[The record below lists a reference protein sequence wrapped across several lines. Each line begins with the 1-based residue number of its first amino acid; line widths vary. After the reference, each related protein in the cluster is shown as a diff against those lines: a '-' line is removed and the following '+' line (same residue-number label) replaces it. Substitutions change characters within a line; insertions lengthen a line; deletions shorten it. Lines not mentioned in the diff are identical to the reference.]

1 MPLMK
6 FANVLLENNA
16 RAVNYPSLYCRST
29 EPVVFLPDSDA
40 WELHGEGDYDFSTY
54 FNALSINK
62 LSTYT
67 NAQKYYLHLELKGAS
82 CEVVQTTSDRFSS
95 SPVVLDATKRCI
107 EQSDSFVALD
117 VELVTSDDTI
127 LVGFIVRTTGPVQIR
142 NSYYS
147 VLTAQPLK
155 DVELVLATT
164 TFKKEQYITSN
175 IELVKSAI
183 LDSADPIASHFN
195 MHVIDN
201 GRTLDSSALE
211 NEHVHI
217 HPNENVGGA
226 GGFTYGMILAK
237 EQRPKATHVLLMD
250 DDVAVSPESIKR
262 TYNLLRIVNKDYSE
276 AMISGAMLN
285 YGIADQQW
293 EDTGYMTPLGSFS
306 PAKQPLYLSRF
317 EDIVYN
323 ETFRIPKNIRD
334 TNARY
339 AAWWYCCIPISTIEE
354 NGLPLPYF
362 VRCDD
367 AEYGVRCNKP
377 FMTMNSICIWHE
389 SFHVR
394 YNAAVE
400 RYQTTRNTLIAKFT
414 TGFGANSD
422 FMYELKNNVRLELKK
437 YGYKNASLVLDAF
450 EDFMK
455 GPDFYSEI
463 GIAEKTFME
472 ANKKKEAMVPFSELE
487 RQAREIGIEGFSIDD
502 IDRQLIAGDK
512 PRSISQ
518 RLVDFITDNK
528 QRFLTGDGSGF
539 AVIPVHGWEYPAGA
553 IRGKKH
559 IIVIDWYNR
568 MGCIRT
574 KDTEDYA
581 KLLKRYKTDVKKYK
595 RCEKKLAEAYSN
607 SRPIVTSD
615 EFWKRYL
622 GI

>member
-6 FANVLLENNA
+6 FANVLLEHNA

-29 EPVVFLPDSDA
+29 EPVVFVPDNDA
-40 WELHGEGDYDFSTY
+40 WELHGEGEFDFSTY

-62 LSTYT
+62 LNTYT

-82 CEVVQTTSDRFSS
+82 CEIVQTTSDRFSS
-95 SPVVLDATKRCI
+95 SPIVLDATKRTV
-107 EQSDSFVALD
+107 EKSDSFNTLD
-117 VELVTSDDTI
+117 IELTTNKDTI
-127 LVGFIVRTTGPVQIR
+127 LVGFIIRTTGPVQIR

-155 DVELVLATT
+155 DVELALATT

-175 IELVKSAI
+175 IELVKAAI
-183 LDSADPIASHFN
+183 LDSADPIADHFN

-201 GRTLDSSALE
+201 GRTLDSSVLG

-217 HPNENVGGA
+217 HPNQNVGGA

-237 EQRPKATHVLLMD
+237 EQKPKATHVLLMD

-293 EDTGYMTPLGSFS
+293 EDTGYMTPLGAFS

-339 AAWWYCCIPISTIEE
+339 AAWWYCCIPISAIEE

-389 SFHVR
+389 SFHIR

-422 FMYELKNNVRLELKK
+422 FMHELKNNVRLELKK
-437 YGYKNASLVLDAF
+437 YGYKSASLVLDAF

-455 GPDFYSEI
+455 GPNYYSKS

-472 ANKKKEAMVPFSELE
+472 ANKKKEVMVPFSELE

-502 IDRQLIAGDK
+502 IDRQLVDGDK
-512 PRSISQ
+512 PRSVQQ
-518 RLVDFITDNK
+518 RLVDYVTDNK
-528 QRFLTGDGSGF
+528 QRILTGDSSGF
-539 AVIPVHGWEYPAGA
+539 AVIPVHGWAYPAGA
-553 IRGKKH
+553 IRGKKY

-574 KDTEDYA
+574 KDNGEYA
-581 KLLKRYKTDVKKYK
+581 KLLKRYKADVRQYK
-595 RCEKKLAEAYSN
+595 RCEKQLAEAYSK

>member
-6 FANVLLENNA
+6 FANVLLEHNA

-29 EPVVFLPDSDA
+29 EPVVFVPDNDA
-40 WELHGEGDYDFSTY
+40 WELNGEGEFDFTTY

-62 LSTYT
+62 LNTYT

-95 SPVVLDATKRCI
+95 SPIVLDATKRTV
-107 EQSDSFVALD
+107 EKSDSFNTLD
-117 VELVTSDDTI
+117 IELTTNKDTI
-127 LVGFIVRTTGPVQIR
+127 LVGFIIRTTGPVQIR

-155 DVELVLATT
+155 DVELALATT

-175 IELVKSAI
+175 IKLVKAAI
-183 LDSADPIASHFN
+183 LDSADPIAEHFN

-201 GRTLDSSALE
+201 GRTLDSSVLG

-217 HPNENVGGA
+217 HPNQNVGGA

-237 EQRPKATHVLLMD
+237 EQKPKATHVLLMD

-262 TYNLLRIVNKDYSE
+262 TYNLLRIVNKNYSE

-293 EDTGYMTPLGSFS
+293 EDTGYMTPLGAFS

-339 AAWWYCCIPISTIEE
+339 AAWWYCCIPMSTIEE

-414 TGFGANSD
+414 TGFGTNSD
-422 FMYELKNNVRLELKK
+422 FMHELKNNVRLELKK

-455 GPDFYSEI
+455 GPNYYSKS

-502 IDRQLIAGDK
+502 IDRQLVDGDK
-512 PRSISQ
+512 PRSVQQ
-518 RLVDFITDNK
+518 RLVDYVTDNK
-528 QRFLTGDGSGF
+528 QRILTGDSSGF
-539 AVIPVHGWEYPAGA
+539 AVIPVHGWAYPAGA
-553 IRGKKH
+553 IRGKKY

-574 KDTEDYA
+574 KDTGKYA
-581 KLLKRYKTDVKKYK
+581 KLLKRYKADVRQYK
-595 RCEKKLAEAYSN
+595 RCEKQLAEAYSK

-615 EFWKRYL
+615 KFWKRYL

>member
-6 FANVLLENNA
+6 FANVLLEHNA
-16 RAVNYPSLYCRST
+16 RAINYPSLYCRST
-29 EPVVFLPDSDA
+29 EPVIFVADSDA
-40 WELHGEGDYDFSTY
+40 WELHGEGEFDFSTY

-62 LSTYT
+62 LNTYT
-67 NAQKYYLHLELKGAS
+67 DAKQYYLHLELKGAS
-82 CEVVQTTSDRFSS
+82 CEVIQTTSDRFSS
-95 SPVVLDATKRCI
+95 SPIVLDATKRTV
-107 EQSDSFVALD
+107 EKSDTFTALD
-117 VELVTSDDTI
+117 IELTTNKDTI
-127 LVGFIVRTTGPVQIR
+127 LVGFIIRTTGPVQIQ

-147 VLTAQPLK
+147 VLTDQPLK

-217 HPNENVGGA
+217 HPNQNVGGA

-293 EDTGYMTPLGSFS
+293 EDTGYMTPLGAFS
-306 PAKQPLYLSRF
+306 PAKPPLYLSRF

-400 RYQTTRNTLIAKFT
+400 RYQTTRNTLVAKYT
-414 TGFGANSD
+414 TGFGSNSD

-455 GPDFYSEI
+455 GPDYYSEI

-487 RQAREIGIEGFSIDD
+487 RQAREIGIEGFSIDN

-518 RLVDFITDNK
+518 RLIDFITDNK
-528 QRFLTGDGSGF
+528 QRILTGDGSGF
-539 AVIPVHGWEYPAGA
+539 AVIPVHGWVYPAGA
-553 IRGKKH
+553 IRGKKY

-574 KDTEDYA
+574 KDTGEYA
-581 KLLKRYKTDVKKYK
+581 KLLKRYKADVKQYK
-595 RCEKKLAEAYSN
+595 RCEKQLAKAYSL
-607 SRPIVTSD
+607 SRSIVTSD